1 MLVSYIPAVALF
13 YTNLSIVVNK
23 ITNDERT
30 NERVNLMIGWI
41 VQATALSLCL
51 IAVLH
56 YLYVFFKT
64 TLTVPKVKDLVNRPQ
79 KQYDAIFKT
88 MGISSS
94 SKGTNGNNGNNG
106 NNSSKINSSFAS
118 SDSTTDIS
126 SLPILGSSDIGRE
139 NNAMSM
145 KQELKHFLKELN
157 SNSNNK

>member
-1 MLVSYIPAVALF
+1 
-13 YTNLSIVVNK
+13 
-23 ITNDERT
+23 
-30 NERVNLMIGWI
+30 
-41 VQATALSLCL
+41 
-51 IAVLH
+51 
-56 YLYVFFKT
+56 
-64 TLTVPKVKDLVNRPQ
+64 
-79 KQYDAIFKT
+79 

>member
-1 MLVSYIPAVALF
+1 
-13 YTNLSIVVNK
+13 
-23 ITNDERT
+23 
-30 NERVNLMIGWI
+30 MIGWI

-88 MGISSS
+88 MG
-94 SKGTNGNNGNNG
+94 NNRNN
-106 NNSSKINSSFAS
+106 NNNNNNVKINNNLSST
-118 SDSTTDIS
+118 STTDIS
-126 SLPILGSSDIGRE
+126 SLPILGSSDGRDG
-139 NNAMSM
+139 NALSM

-157 SNSNNK
+157 SNNSNNSNNR